1 MRFEGILLAAG
12 ESRRMGYPK
21 PLLKLG
27 DQTFIAHLSSMML
40 RVVPRLVVVL
50 GAWADRIRPAIPLD
64 SRIRIVENQY
74 WADGQLSSLKTGLVS
89 LDSATEAALVHL
101 ADHPMVLAS
110 TFEALIR
117 EYELR
122 KVSILIARAEGRR
135 GHPLVFGASIFRELM
150 DASDA
155 VGAKQVVNLDPGRVA
170 YLDVDDRGIGLDLDT
185 PADLAAVG
193 LTVPSEKKD

>member
-1 MRFEGILLAAG
+1 
-12 ESRRMGYPK
+12 MGYPK